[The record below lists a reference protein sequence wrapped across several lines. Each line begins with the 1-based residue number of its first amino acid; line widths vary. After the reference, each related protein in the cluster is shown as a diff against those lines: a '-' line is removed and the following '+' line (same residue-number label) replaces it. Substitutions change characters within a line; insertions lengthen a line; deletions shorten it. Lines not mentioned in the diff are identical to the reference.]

1 MDFQDGR
8 DNQPRTRNPSIL
20 SDGSVDPKSKNYQRS
35 VAGRQKLEDYIR
47 DLWDQGKDEKD
58 VFMAA
63 VDSLMQRGHG
73 YVAAYLDSKNPS
85 RKYTEPQ
92 AMKIA
97 DEVMKKAGVGSHPGA
112 RLTPAKDDEER
123 ESRKSDRT
131 QRREARK
138 AGPKPAPGVKAKPV
152 GQQRKEGKRPGTGEP
167 AGGIEREGIGQP
179 ATGPVSGWQKT
190 LKDRVEG
197 KASTEDVLDAF
208 QKEKQSKLPGTA
220 PAAAAKPSAPAAAK
234 PSAPA
239 PEAAKAPTPEA
250 AKPSTPPPPSEEAPA
265 PDTEEPGRLSADPV
279 SIGNKFKELV
289 QDSVKANI
297 LVDKNSLE
305 SLIQETIEILEDDF
319 DVDPE
324 EARATIFKRFNNKL
338 IDGQKIAFDPSSA
351 PEQQQKPEPAAK
363 QPATAAPQE
372 SKPPVAD
379 TPEPAPSSTVKETV
393 RSASSLPPDQ
403 FRNEVMK
410 QLRLPLGARDAKTR
424 IAEGAAARREQ
435 KLEGQRAKTETE
447 MAKASKPKG
456 KQPVQPELFTPGGK
470 PRQFKTE
477 QQQQNP
483 ISSAVAEVKRIVSSP
498 DVKKATL
505 DSFARMVLNGI
516 ERHKRATGGKG
527 FG

>member
-1 MDFQDGR
+1 
-8 DNQPRTRNPSIL
+8 
-20 SDGSVDPKSKNYQRS
+20 
-35 VAGRQKLEDYIR
+35 VAGRQKLEDYVR

-112 RLTPAKDDEER
+112 RLTSAKDGEER
-123 ESRKSDRT
+123 DERRNDRT

-167 AGGIEREGIGQP
+167 AGGTEREGIGQP

-197 KASTEDVLDAF
+197 KASTEDVLAAF
-208 QKEKQSKLPGTA
+208 RKEKQSKLPGAGTA
-220 PAAAAKPSAPAAAK
+220 PAAAAKPSTPTAAK

-239 PEAAKAPTPEA
+239 PEAAK
-250 AKPSTPPPPSEEAPA
+250 PPAPA
-265 PDTEEPGRLSADPV
+265 PEAEPQTEEPEETGRLSADPV

-297 LVDKNSLE
+297 PIDKNSLE
-305 SLIQETIEILEDDF
+305 SMIQETIEILEDDY

-324 EARATIFKRFNNKL
+324 EARATIFRRFNNKL
-338 IDGQKIAFDPSSA
+338 IEGQKIAFDPSSA
-351 PEQQQKPEPAAK
+351 PEQK

-372 SKPPVAD
+372 SKPAVES
-379 TPEPAPSSTVKETV
+379 TPEEPAPSPVKETV

-447 MAKASKPKG
+447 MAKASRPRG
-456 KQPVQPELFTPGGK
+456 RQPVQPELFTPGGK

-477 QQQQNP
+477 QQKQNP
-483 ISSAVAEVKRIVSSP
+483 LSSAVAEVKKIVNSP

>member
-1 MDFQDGR
+1 MDFQDEGG
-8 DNQPRTRNPSIL
+8 NQSRTRNPNIL

-35 VAGRQKLEDYIR
+35 VAGRQKLEDYVR

-58 VFMAA
+58 VFMSA

-112 RLTPAKDDEER
+112 RLTPAKDEEER
-123 ESRKSDRT
+123 EGRKSDRA
-131 QRREARK
+131 QRREDRK
-138 AGPKPAPGVKAKPV
+138 AGPKPPPGVKAKPV

-167 AGGIEREGIGQP
+167 AGGTEREGIGQP

-190 LKDRVEG
+190 LEDRMKG
-197 KASTEDVLDAF
+197 DASTSDVIEAF
-208 QKEKQSKLPGTA
+208 QKEKQSKLPSKPSTPG
-220 PAAAAKPSAPAAAK
+220 AAKTSTPTAAKPSAP
-234 PSAPA
+234 S
-239 PEAAKAPTPEA
+239 PEAAKAPE
-250 AKPSTPPPPSEEAPA
+250 PPAPSEEAST
-265 PDTEEPGRLSADPV
+265 PDTEDTGRLSADPV

-297 LVDKNSLE
+297 PIDKNSLE
-305 SLIQETIEILEDDF
+305 SMIQETIEILEDDY

-338 IDGQKIAFDPSSA
+338 IEGQKIAFDPSSA
-351 PEQQQKPEPAAK
+351 PEQK

-372 SKPPVAD
+372 PKPPVAS
-379 TPEPAPSSTVKETV
+379 TPEQAKPESEAPAPTPDVKETV

-435 KLEGQRAKTETE
+435 KLETQRVKTETE

-477 QQQQNP
+477 QQQNP
-483 ISSAVAEVKRIVSSP
+483 LSSAVAEVKKIVSSP

>member
-1 MDFQDGR
+1 MDFQDGG
-8 DNQPRTRNPSIL
+8 DNQSRTRNPNIR
-20 SDGSVDPKSKNYQRS
+20 SDGSVDPRSKNYQRS

-97 DEVMKKAGVGSHPGA
+97 DEVMKKAGIGSHPGA
-112 RLTPAKDDEER
+112 RLTPAKDEEER
-123 ESRKSDRT
+123 EGRKSDRA

-167 AGGIEREGIGQP
+167 AGGTEREGIGQP

-208 QKEKQSKLPGTA
+208 QKEKQSKLPGTGR
-220 PAAAAKPSAPAAAK
+220 AASAAKPSAPAAAK

-239 PEAAKAPTPEA
+239 PAPET
-250 AKPSTPPPPSEEAPA
+250 AKPPSPAPESEPPAPDEDVSA

-297 LVDKNSLE
+297 PIDKNSLE
-305 SLIQETIEILEDDF
+305 SMIQETIEILEDDF

-324 EARATIFKRFNNKL
+324 AARETIFRRFNNKL
-338 IDGQKIAFDPSSA
+338 IEGQKIAFDPSSA
-351 PEQQQKPEPAAK
+351 PEQK

-372 SKPPVAD
+372 SKPAVAS
-379 TPEPAPSSTVKETV
+379 TPEEPAPSPVKETV
-393 RSASSLPPDQ
+393 KSASSLPPDQ

-424 IAEGAAARREQ
+424 IAEGAAARRGQ

-447 MAKASKPKG
+447 MAKAARPRG

-477 QQQQNP
+477 AGTNP
-483 ISSAVAEVKRIVSSP
+483 LSSAVAEVKRIVSSP